1 MKEEK
6 KRGTHRLR
14 PHDGLAAGV
23 GAHAPEGPEHVVRQD
38 VDAAVVGLEVVNLL
52 LEDEGPQVLAQELD
66 HVERVVEAGA
76 VAGEAAQ
83 RP

>member
-1 MKEEK
+1 M
-6 KRGTHRLR
+6 
-14 PHDGLAAGV
+14 
-23 GAHAPEGPEHVVRQD
+23 
-38 VDAAVVGLEVVNLL
+38 VGLEVVDLL